1 MTWVWG
7 KRRRRRGEPGAAA
20 HVGKI
25 YGEERGPQ
33 RGGDGRARLKM
44 TLRMGVKSTRGREV
58 DGEEETGTVGEK
70 VKETEMTEGKKRD
83 RWGKRGLF
91 RP

>member
-25 YGEERGPQ
+25 YGEERGP
-33 RGGDGRARLKM
+33 RIGGDGRARLKM

-58 DGEEETGTVGEK
+58 DGEEETGMVGEK
-70 VKETEMTEGKKRD
+70 SEGDGDDGGKKARQM
-83 RWGKRGLF
+83 GEKGF
-91 RP
+91 I

>member
-1 MTWVWG
+1 
-7 KRRRRRGEPGAAA
+7 
-20 HVGKI
+20 
-25 YGEERGPQ
+25 
-33 RGGDGRARLKM
+33 M